1 MIWAENAISEPFRGA
16 AFGLADFATL
26 QTKAAVLT
34 VMGRSQEADAIMDKA
49 IHLPGVAVFPIFIYS
64 RSLLLAGRN
73 EKALEVSIYNQ
84 KNLILAITLAN
95 FSLIACIIVA
105 LSSIGVTMLNP
116 IIASF
121 AASSSL

>member
-49 IHLPGVAVFPIFIYS
+49 IHLPGVAVFLIFIYS

-73 EKALEVSIYNQ
+73 EKAIVSIYNQ